1 MSKHKFSVHT
11 GVSFIVAVLLL
22 LPNNAVAQSV
32 ADTDSISKSRTLS
45 TVTVSG
51 KRNRSANSTAP
62 LYNIGVNQI
71 NRFSITDIGNAVR
84 RLPGV
89 NLRDYGGAGG
99 LKTVSVRGL
108 GAAHTSVA
116 YDGIMLGNSRNGE
129 IDLSR
134 YSLDNISNLTLRV
147 GDNDDIFQTARAVAS
162 AASLSLTSAPATG
175 DDSLHLT
182 AKLRAGSFGYASP
195 SVKISKGFGDKWAA
209 NIFGDFMR
217 ADNRYPFKL
226 KNGSTTTTEH
236 RKNSKAQALNAEANI
251 TFKPRAG
258 ASLTTKL
265 YYYDSRSHLPGPVI
279 YYNDDNKEKLTERSA
294 FWQSTFRATISPTVA
309 LLANAKFNWDA
320 SLYSDTNGKYPGGK
334 LQQNYYQREA
344 YASAAAL
351 WTPTSHI
358 SLSYA
363 ADYTYN
369 GLTSNLI
376 TENHPWRNSYLQSL
390 GIRWKSSRVTAT
402 VKALASIYRNGSR
415 TGTAARNA
423 TRISP
428 SASIS

>member
-1 MSKHKFSVHT
+1 MSKHKFSVPSR
-11 GVSFIVAVLLL
+11 VIYIVTALLL
-22 LPNNAVAQSV
+22 LPTGTVAQSV
-32 ADTDSISKSRTLS
+32 ADTDSVSKSRTIS
-45 TVTVSG
+45 TVTITG

-89 NLRDYGGAGG
+89 NLRDYGSAGG

-134 YSLDNISNLTLRV
+134 YSLDNISNLTLRI

-226 KNGSTTTTEH
+226 KNGSTT
-236 RKNSKAQALNAEANI
+236 
-251 TFKPRAG
+251 
-258 ASLTTKL
+258 
-265 YYYDSRSHLPGPVI
+265 
-279 YYNDDNKEKLTERSA
+279 
-294 FWQSTFRATISPTVA
+294 
-309 LLANAKFNWDA
+309 
-320 SLYSDTNGKYPGGK
+320 
-334 LQQNYYQREA
+334 
-344 YASAAAL
+344 
-351 WTPTSHI
+351 
-358 SLSYA
+358 
-363 ADYTYN
+363 
-369 GLTSNLI
+369 
-376 TENHPWRNSYLQSL
+376 
-390 GIRWKSSRVTAT
+390 
-402 VKALASIYRNGSR
+402 
-415 TGTAARNA
+415 
-423 TRISP
+423 
-428 SASIS
+428 